1 MTGGAMRG
9 DAMRGGNQIRVEALV
24 VEYQTAA
31 GPLRALDCPVLD
43 VAAGTSLAIMGPSG
57 CGKSTLLCMLAGL
70 ASPTTGSVA
79 IGSTDLTALSEPGRV
94 KFRKS
99 AIGVVYQA
107 DNLLPTLSVTEN
119 IRLQLALCGDTDQ
132 APQRTADLLDQLGL
146 GALGD
151 RLPDQLSGG
160 QRQRA
165 AIARAIIHRPAVILA
180 DEPTG
185 ALDGDNAAGV
195 VALLL
200 AVQRQLAATLV
211 VVTHDP
217 HVASQ
222 MARLVTLRDGTI
234 VKDSGADDVH

>member
-1 MTGGAMRG
+1 MTGVNA
-9 DAMRGGNQIRVEALV
+9 IRVSALV
-24 VEYQTAA
+24 VDYPTAE
-31 GPLRALDCPVLD
+31 GPLRALDCPRLE
-43 VAAGTSLAIMGPSG
+43 VAGGTSLAIMGPSG

-70 ASPTTGSVA
+70 ASPTAGSVS
-79 IGSTDLTALSEPGRV
+79 IGDTDLTALSEPGRV
-94 KFRKS
+94 RFRKS

-119 IRLQLALCGDTDQ
+119 IRLQLALCGDTDR
-132 APQRTADLLDQLGL
+132 AGARTAELLGQLGL

-185 ALDGDNAAGV
+185 ALDDQNAAAV

-200 AVQRQLAATLV
+200 AVQRQLGATLV

-217 HVASQ
+217 LVANQ
-222 MARLVTLRDGTI
+222 MERLVTLQGGTI
-234 VKDSGADDVH
+234 IDDSEADHVH